1 MEVKQDMAMSLF
13 AVPIPSKFSV
23 PNRSCLPTNR
33 FESKTLCQDARVDV
47 VDESVDHLAARY
59 LGFGQP
65 GTFAAEMNRD
75 DESKRDLQEGKN
87 LWVNGIIIK
96 INIITYTV

>member
-13 AVPIPSKFSV
+13 AVSIPSKFGV
-23 PNRSCLPTNR
+23 PNRSRLPTNR
-33 FESKTLCQDARVDV
+33 FESKTLCQDVRVDV
-47 VDESVDHLAARY
+47 VDESVDNLAAGY

-65 GTFAAEMNRD
+65 GTFPAEMNRD
-75 DESKRDLQEGKN
+75 HESKRDLQEGKN
-87 LWVNGIIIK
+87 FWMDAIIIK